1 MSEVGHGA
9 KLEDSNCAG
18 IGGDADKRLRKET
31 ADSEKAWAG
40 CGTKP
45 GVEIWR
51 IEKFKVVAWPAKEYG
66 KFYDGDAYIILL
78 TRKDKV
84 SEALHWDI
92 FFLLGKDCTQDEAGT
107 AAYKTVELDSKL
119 DGQAHQHREVE
130 GSESKEFHS
139 IFPHMHYMTGG
150 IASGFHHVEKHK
162 QDYVAK
168 LLHVI
173 KEKHSTRMNHVPLS
187 KDSMNNSGCFIL
199 DAGVK
204 IYTYYGSSSN
214 NFERNRAETV
224 AVHMEN
230 ERDGHAKV
238 TDYMDDEDGF
248 WALLGGKGPIK
259 EEHEGPKKPSLNCA
273 TRSICEAVDHPAV
286 LYRVTL
292 DASSKPS
299 FKEVGRKNF
308 KSLLESSC
316 VFLLDAEHQVFIWI
330 GKEAPKEI
338 GDEAMHGAMKYVHDS
353 GRPISTPIKLFRQG
367 KIINNTTLL
376 RILDD

>member
-1 MSEVGHGA
+1 MSDGA

-18 IGGDADKRLRKET
+18 LGSDADKKLRKEAAETET
-31 ADSEKAWAG
+31 AWDG
-40 CGTKP
+40 CGEKP

-51 IEKFKVVAWPAKEYG
+51 IEQFQVKKWPEKEYG
-66 KFYDGDAYIILL
+66 KFYDGDAYITLL

-130 GSESKEFHS
+130 GEESKEFHS
-139 IFPHMHYMTGG
+139 IFPHIHYMTGG
-150 IASGFHHVEKHK
+150 MASGFHHVENK
-162 QDYVAK
+162 QDYEPK

-173 KEKHSTRMNHVPLS
+173 REKHTTRMNHVPLS
-187 KDSMNNSGCFIL
+187 KDSMNESGCFIL
-199 DAGVK
+199 DAGAK

-214 NFERNRAETV
+214 NFERNRADTAAE
-224 AVHMEN
+224 HMET

-238 TDYMDDEDGF
+238 IDHTDDEDGF

-259 EEHEGPKKPSLNCA
+259 EEHNDPTKTGLNCA
-273 TRSICEAVDHPAV
+273 TKSISEAMDHPAV
-286 LYRVTL
+286 LYGITL

-299 FKEVGRKNF
+299 YTKVGDKNF
-308 KSLLESSC
+308 KNLLDPSG
-316 VFLLDAEHQVFIWI
+316 VFLLDAEHQVFVWI

-338 GDEAMHGAMKYVHDS
+338 GDEAMIGAMKYVHDS
-353 GRPISTPIKLFRQG
+353 GRPISTPIKLFREG

-376 RILDD
+376 RILND